1 MIQKSA
7 VVKWRARR
15 HGVRLFGD
23 MRVRPPRGRAPLR
36 SRGRPSL
43 TGARRVVRCRPPTR
57 DPRRRESLLVRDAS
71 RVGRARPAA
80 SPSTVVYVGLTLD
93 GYLARPD
100 GAVDYLPIPS
110 DPSQDYYGFAAFMDS
125 VDAVL
130 MGRRTF
136 QQVLEFCEGPDA
148 VPWPYEGKTVYIVSR
163 TITQS
168 DVPSNLT
175 GKAVISA
182 ASPAE
187 TLRAMR
193 REGVARAYADGGSVV
208 PRAPRGRPSS
218 TRWCSPPCRCSSAEA
233 SPCSVSTRKA
243 DAITVGARCGRR
255 CSKTARDWS
264 RPRTRAGGDDAPR
277 GTTEHHVGC
286 LFDVYAYFYK
296 YANRHSVYASV

>member
-1 MIQKSA
+1 MPSPD
-7 VVKWRARR
+7 ARSSQA
-15 HGVRLFGD
+15 
-23 MRVRPPRGRAPLR
+23 RVSSR
-36 SRGRPSL
+36 S
-43 TGARRVVRCRPPTR
+43 
-57 DPRRRESLLVRDAS
+57 ESI
-71 RVGRARPAA
+71 RVGRARPQR
-80 SPSTVVYVGLTLD
+80 PSTVVYVATLD

-110 DPSQDYYGFAAFMDS
+110 DPSYGFAAFMDS

-148 VPWPYEGKTVYIVSR
+148 TPWPYEGKTVYVIGR

-193 REGVARAYADGGSVV
+193 RDGASLRRRGSVV
-208 PRAPRGRPSS
+208 RALLEGGLVGGMGAHRRALIG
-218 TRWCSPPCRCSSAEA
+218 
-233 SPCSVSTRKA
+233 CSVSTRKA
-243 DAITVGARCGRR
+243 DAITVGARCGRKTFQDG
-255 CSKTARDWS
+255 SGLVKTA
-264 RPRTRAGGDDAPR
+264 
-277 GTTEHHVGC
+277 
-286 LFDVYAYFYK
+286 YA
-296 YANRHSVYASV
+296 RRR

>member
-1 MIQKSA
+1 MACASSA
-7 VVKWRARR
+7 TCACAPRAGAHPSDRGVVPPSPAR
-15 HGVRLFGD
+15 GG
-23 MRVRPPRGRAPLR
+23 
-36 SRGRPSL
+36 SS
-43 TGARRVVRCRPPTR
+43 GAV
-57 DPRRRESLLVRDAS
+57 PRRAILAGASLFS
-71 RVGRARPAA
+71 FGTHPALA
-80 SPSTVVYVGLTLD
+80 APAPQRPSTVVYVGLTLD

-110 DPSQDYYGFAAFMDS
+110 DPSQDYGFAAFMDS

-148 VPWPYEGKTVYIVSR
+148 VPWPYEGKTVYVISR

-193 REGVARAYADGGSVV
+193 REGVARAYVDGGSVV
-208 PRAPRGRPSS
+208 RALLEDDLVDEMVLTAVPVLIGRGQPLFGFDPKGGRDY
-218 TRWCSPPCRCSSAEA
+218 RWR
-233 SPCSVSTRKA
+233 
-243 DAITVGARCGRR
+243 TVRSEMFQDGSGLV
-255 CSKTARDWS
+255 KTA
-264 RPRTRAGGDDAPR
+264 
-277 GTTEHHVGC
+277 
-286 LFDVYAYFYK
+286 YA
-296 YANRHSVYASV
+296 RRR